1 MKTEKTFKI
10 VDEEWR
16 LSFQSFTHSPDTK
29 LRCRFYMTRN
39 YDFKSIE
46 LRVTRTEHRM
56 FQLFLYSQN
65 PLLCYHPNSIKEA
78 KVQIIKILTNSC

>member
-10 VDEEWR
+10 VDQEWR
-16 LSFQSFTHSPDTK
+16 LSFQSFTHSPDTQ

-39 YDFKSIE
+39 YNLKSIE
-46 LRVTRTEHRM
+46 LRVTRTKDRM

-78 KVQIIKILTNSC
+78 KVQILKFLTEC